1 MAEQLFPTFPEIT
14 VHDADDTLVQTYSP
28 SFLFDFGTGEFAL
41 DGANH
46 VRVCNGY
53 EAWKNWCVKAV
64 MTERDAWMAYS
75 TNIGVE
81 VENALKQ
88 PSTPAAKLALERTIT
103 EALLVHPSTQSVGDF
118 SYTLNGDAL
127 RVSFTVKG
135 KDVAA
140 FTATLDVAM
149 P

>member
-1 MAEQLFPTFPEIT
+1 MGEQLFPSFPAIA

-28 SFLFDFGTGEFAL
+28 SFLFDFTTGEFAL

-46 VRVCNGY
+46 VRACDGY
-53 EAWKNWCVKAV
+53 EAWKNWCVKTV
-64 MTERDAWMAYS
+64 LTERDAWMAYS

-88 PSTPAAKLALERTIT
+88 PTMEAAKLALERTIS

-118 SYTLNGDAL
+118 EYTISGDAL

-140 FTATLDVAM
+140 FTASLDVAL